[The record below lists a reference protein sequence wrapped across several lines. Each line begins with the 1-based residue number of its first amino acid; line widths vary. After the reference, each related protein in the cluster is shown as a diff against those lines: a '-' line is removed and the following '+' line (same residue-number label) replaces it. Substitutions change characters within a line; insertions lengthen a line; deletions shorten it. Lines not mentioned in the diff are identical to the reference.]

1 MGATQSTRKI
11 TLVNDDK
18 AGVIKL
24 SESLAYRL
32 RGQIEGQQAAPGV
45 PEPAVAAEP
54 APPQIPPAPVPPPAL
69 APSPPPIFTAP
80 QVPEPP
86 KISDYIPEPEP
97 QVTEPP
103 PAGEFHPPTDG
114 SFEAFPPGAA
124 EVAEPSPLD
133 LSPPAV
139 PVELPSTGTAV
150 AEESKVDTSDVAEDS
165 NAGVPSSGESSE
177 AVDVVSSD
185 SLASSPLS
193 DNPLADAVAAPA
205 VPSEE
210 DSLTATTPEPKAI
223 MAEEVQLPSKD
234 TLLAAA
240 FASDVVET
248 PAAAPQEEVE
258 VQPPA
263 LVVPLPPPPPP
274 PAPEGEEVVATEPTA
289 APDIGIAVKSG
300 AAPTL
305 SQPAGSIPPWS
316 IYAEEAHL
324 MVMRLREEKEQEMK
338 KLNNEWH
345 KKMETREEEFTK
357 IARLSEEQVTTS
369 LKEVENLFMKATCS
383 PVCQNHQEA
392 VMNCYNDHP
401 QQSLRCAREVEQ
413 FTQCV
418 DLSRLQSVLRPK
430 AN

>member
-103 PAGEFHPPTDG
+103 PAGESHPPTDG

-240 FASDVVET
+240 FASDVVEK
-248 PAAAPQEEVE
+248 
-258 VQPPA
+258 
-263 LVVPLPPPPPP
+263 
-274 PAPEGEEVVATEPTA
+274 VVATEPTA

>member
-103 PAGEFHPPTDG
+103 PA
-114 SFEAFPPGAA
+114 A
-124 EVAEPSPLD
+124 
-133 LSPPAV
+133 
-139 PVELPSTGTAV
+139 
-150 AEESKVDTSDVAEDS
+150 
-165 NAGVPSSGESSE
+165 
-177 AVDVVSSD
+177 
-185 SLASSPLS
+185 
-193 DNPLADAVAAPA
+193 
-205 VPSEE
+205 
-210 DSLTATTPEPKAI
+210 
-223 MAEEVQLPSKD
+223 
-234 TLLAAA
+234 
-240 FASDVVET
+240 

-274 PAPEGEEVVATEPTA
+274 AAPEGEEVVATEPTA